1 MICPKY
7 GPHPLQDDGVYM
19 KAKNLPN
26 NFPKEYKDFDD
37 IGNIKISMIWQKPEI
52 SATNGHTSPLIP
64 VQSLAAENDY

>member
-1 MICPKY
+1 
-7 GPHPLQDDGVYM
+7 M